1 VEQLLKNGI
10 ESVPD
15 AKDHKPVVRLFS
27 SYGNVQMLLSEL
39 LPEDKN
45 IAFGLLDR
53 GDGKVEPAFILLSD
67 LENMRDE
74 KGLGIERAKFFKAE
88 YPMSTYFG
96 LCQSKKI
103 GLEECLATIPQ
114 SANHNAADAQPV
126 PRPRRD
132 MGRAQLV
139 VDAKSRGWGRIHVA
153 DGAERA
159 LREAGIDVR
168 TLLERNAIGDWGD
181 IDPEDRE
188 SNDEA
193 AIHDGRTYSTY
204 VISPSVSIWV
214 ITDRFPI
221 NETGVFLPDE
231 FH

>member
-1 VEQLLKNGI
+1 MEQLLKNGI

-15 AKDHKPVVRLFS
+15 AKDHMPVVRLFS
-27 SYGNVQMLLSEL
+27 SNGNAQMLLSEI

-53 GDGKVEPAFILLSD
+53 GDGKVEPAFILISD
-67 LENMRDE
+67 LMNMRDGT
-74 KGLGIERAKFFKAE
+74 GLGFERAKFFKAA

-96 LCQSKKI
+96 LCQTKKI
-103 GLEECLATIPQ
+103 GLEECLATISQ
-114 SANHNAADAQPV
+114 GANHNAEPAQPV

-139 VDAKSRGWGRIHVA
+139 VDAKTRGWGRIHVA

-168 TLLERNAIGDWGD
+168 TLLERNASGDWGD
-181 IDPEDRE
+181 IDLEDRE

-193 AIHDGRTYSTY
+193 AIHGGRTYGTY
-204 VISPSVSIWV
+204 VISPTVSIWV
-214 ITDRFPI
+214 ITDRFPLK
-221 NETGVFLPDE
+221 ETGVFLPDE